1 MDARKFDGSS
11 HGCTEVDGRLHM
23 HLLDLPLIFVNF
35 PCMYRTIRQ
44 FQVLREDFPSSNGA
58 ITAFSSTS
66 SVSTR
71 PSCNFWCGNNTFH
84 QFPVWRWHFPSTSGA
99 AVALPVCRLELTSPS
114 VHRRDLL
121 SISSASTVLS
131 FPSCAPLVWRRH
143 LWCGGVTYVA
153 AALPM

>member
-1 MDARKFDGSS
+1 
-11 HGCTEVDGRLHM
+11 M
-23 HLLDLPLIFVNF
+23 HLLDLPGISVNF
-35 PCMYRTIRQ
+35 PCMYRTIRH

-84 QFPVWRWHFPSTSGA
+84 QFPVWRWHFPSTSGV
-99 AVALPVCRLELTSPS
+99 AVALPVRELELTSPS

-121 SISSASTVLS
+121 SIFSAPMILSS
-131 FPSCAPLVWRRH
+131 PSGAPIVWRNH

-153 AALPM
+153 AVPPMQQRRHIL

>member
-1 MDARKFDGSS
+1 MDARKFDG
-11 HGCTEVDGRLHM
+11 RLSE
-23 HLLDLPLIFVNF
+23 HLLDLPSISVNF

-84 QFPVWRWHFPSTSGA
+84 QFPVWQWHFPSTS
-99 AVALPVCRLELTSPS
+99 AVAVAFLVCQLELTSPS
-114 VHRRDLL
+114 VHRRDPL
-121 SISSASTVLS
+121 SISSAPTVLS
-131 FPSCAPLVWRRH
+131 FVCPRNHPSTFHASLGPSVNFNQQSVQPRDH
-143 LWCGGVTYVA
+143 L
-153 AALPM
+153 